1 LAQKKIT
8 GALTPRQRLLLVDK
22 YCELSISRQCRLL
35 EINRSTLYYK
45 PAAPNP
51 LMLLIKQVIDYI
63 YTSKPFFGY
72 RRVTIELSVV
82 YGLQINEKT
91 TQRYMRE
98 MGIEAV
104 YPKPNTSK
112 PNPENKVYPY
122 LLKGLKIEH
131 PNQVWSTDI
140 TYISMIGGFMYLTA
154 IIDWYSRYVLSWALS
169 DTLEI
174 DFVLEAARDALK
186 HGQPEIINSD
196 QGSHYTSPKF
206 TQIFIDADVSI
217 SMDHRGRCFDNIFV
231 ERLWRSVKYECVYIN
246 EFYSPRELRRKL
258 TEYFEFYNHERYH
271 QSLNY
276 LTPAQVHFS
285 QQDIDKLLKI

>member
-1 LAQKKIT
+1 MAQKKIT